1 MCTLF
6 GEENCELA
14 QLQRPRLALRLEKRI
29 VLLGVEAIENTWFW
43 LRNAN
48 RLATSNWR
56 LDNGIN
62 PLHRQ

>member
-1 MCTLF
+1 MRTPLR
-6 GEENCELA
+6 EENRELA
-14 QLQRPRLALRLEKRI
+14 RLHRPRLALRLEQRI

-43 LRNAN
+43 FRHAN
-48 RLATSNWR
+48 RLATSNRR